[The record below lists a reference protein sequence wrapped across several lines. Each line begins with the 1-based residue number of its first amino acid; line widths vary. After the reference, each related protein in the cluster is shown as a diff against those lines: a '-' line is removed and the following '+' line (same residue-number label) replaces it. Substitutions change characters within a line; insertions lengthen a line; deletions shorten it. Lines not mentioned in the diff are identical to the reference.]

1 MALMTFMDN
10 LVNFLNDSS
19 DVCKCSLPILSADDA
34 NLFYHVSD
42 FSVVENAVNKKLA
55 DIAKWLNV
63 DRLPS
68 NIKNTHYMIL
78 SRNKSNHLLDLLID
92 NK

>member
-1 MALMTFMDN
+1 MALMTFIDN
-10 LVNFLNDSS
+10 LINFLDDSS

-42 FSVVENAVNKKLA
+42 FSVVENAFNKKLA

-63 DRLPS
+63 NRLS
-68 NIKNTHYMIL
+68 LNIKNTHYMIF
-78 SRNKSNHLLDLLID
+78 SRDKSNNLLDL
-92 NK
+92 